1 MSLGHTMSKRKIS
14 ADIGGSLH
22 AALTDLIVE
31 ARAVDWDFTSWCNA
45 SGYDAT
51 DPDARLFF
59 ECLLG
64 QARGPHR
71 LKLIGVCVQAQAMH
85 YEAR

>member
-1 MSLGHTMSKRKIS
+1 MMKSKMWVDLAR
-14 ADIGGSLH
+14 SLH
-22 AALTDLIVE
+22 ATLADLIVE